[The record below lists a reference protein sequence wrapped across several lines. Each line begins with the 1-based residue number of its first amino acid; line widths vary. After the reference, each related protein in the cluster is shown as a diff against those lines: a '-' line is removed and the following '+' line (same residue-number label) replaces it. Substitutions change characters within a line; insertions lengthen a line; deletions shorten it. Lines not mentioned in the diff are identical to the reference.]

1 MESKAN
7 KSKLVPGGRGNNVE
21 RNGKAVVSIKARCN
35 PPQYLPWVSQ
45 RGKGI
50 VPHNGQLTIGQDI
63 CFKQFYS
70 MCVSGNGRGENSRV
84 YGRKKCQ
91 KWSIVNH

>member
-1 MESKAN
+1 MG
-7 KSKLVPGGRGNNVE
+7 KSALE
-21 RNGKAVVSIKARCN
+21 RDRSA
-35 PPQYLPWVSQ
+35 
-45 RGKGI
+45 
-50 VPHNGQLTIGQDI
+50 PHGELTIGQDI

-91 KWSIVNH
+91 RWSIVNH